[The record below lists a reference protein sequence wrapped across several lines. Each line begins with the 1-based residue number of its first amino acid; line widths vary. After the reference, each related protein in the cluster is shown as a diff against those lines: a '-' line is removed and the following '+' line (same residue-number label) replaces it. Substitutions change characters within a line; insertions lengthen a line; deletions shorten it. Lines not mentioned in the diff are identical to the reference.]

1 MNIFEFFTMMYE
13 EIHPNFCDD
22 YEFDKIQLIFS
33 EDNTSLN
40 FFEICREFFEQIGQQ
55 V

>member
-22 YEFDKIQLIFS
+22 YEIVESVIF
-33 EDNTSLN
+33 
-40 FFEICREFFEQIGQQ
+40 
-55 V
+55 